1 MKEKIYTIK
10 NLCDEL
16 NQPRQKIRRRLE
28 KLEIKAIN
36 EDTRTYENEPL
47 EYDHQA
53 FLKLAEE
60 FDVRID
66 NKECTA
72 SVQQRT
78 TNEQHR
84 TAEETSKDKLIKV
97 LEKQLEE
104 ANKSRANLE
113 KLLDQQQQLTLI
125 SNKKFKLL
133 KLEVEELKVQEEKE
147 EDTKKSKWY
156 DIFKRKRQS

>member
-1 MKEKIYTIK
+1 MKDNIYTIK

-16 NQPRQKIRRRLE
+16 NHPRQKIRRRLE

-78 TNEQHR
+78 TNEQHL

-97 LEKQLEE
+97 LEEQLEE
-104 ANKSRANLE
+104 SNKSRANLE

-125 SNKKFKLL
+125 SNKKIESL
-133 KLEVEELKVQEEKE
+133 KLQIEENK
-147 EDTKKSKWY
+147 DSSTTKKKWWH
-156 DIFKRKRQS
+156 FLK

>member
-1 MKEKIYTIK
+1 MKGRNNMLYYEQKLSSIE
-10 NLCDEL
+10 EL
-16 NQPRQKIRRRLE
+16 ELKYLNK
-28 KLEIKAIN
+28 
-36 EDTRTYENEPL
+36 Y
-47 EYDHQA
+47 YY

-78 TNEQHR
+78 ANEQHR
-84 TAEETSKDKLIKV
+84 TAEETSKDKLIMV

-113 KLLDQQQQLTLI
+113 KLLDQQQQLTLV
-125 SNKKFKLL
+125 SNKKLESL
-133 KLEVEELKVQEEKE
+133 KLEIEEVKEEKE
-147 EDTKKSKWY
+147 LVKKWWQFWK
-156 DIFKRKRQS
+156 